1 MGEVGSSSLPWSTK
15 CHTQSESF
23 ECVVSLQDLRAIE
36 KRSSRSQLVRNK
48 RAETALGQQ
57 VRVSGA
63 NEEPAPI
70 PLGSVFVS
78 VGHR

>member
-1 MGEVGSSSLPWSTK
+1 
-15 CHTQSESF
+15 
-23 ECVVSLQDLRAIE
+23 VSLQDLRAIE